1 MVMPKD
7 IVIDVQNLTK
17 VYKIFDKPKDR
28 LKESLNPFGKRY
40 SRDFYALKDVSF
52 KIRKGECIGFIG
64 KNGAGKSTLLKVLTG
79 VLTPSSGQVNV
90 VGKVAALLELGGGFN
105 PEFTGIENIYLN
117 GMVMGYTKEEMDKR
131 VESIV
136 SFADIGDFMN
146 QPVKMYSSGMFARLA
161 FAVSINVEPD
171 ILIVDEALS
180 VGDIFFQAK
189 CYKKFN
195 ELKEKGTTI
204 LFVTH
209 SLGIIVEYCD
219 SAVVL
224 DKGQKI
230 AEGNPK
236 DMVDLYKK
244 ILVNEDVTQL
254 PEEAEQVTSINE
266 VVLNDNNISWKDK
279 LVLNPKVSI
288 YGNNLGNIID
298 FAIVDKKGNITNIID
313 KGKDFSIRMKAEFY
327 ADIQDPIFAFTILNS
342 QGVDICGTNT
352 MIEKEGYLEVKKG
365 DIKTVTFTQKM
376 NLQGGEYLLS
386 LGLTGY
392 RDGDFVV
399 YQRLYDVCNITVLS
413 EKNTVGFF
421 DMNSKVTLG

>member
-1 MVMPKD
+1 MPKD

-79 VLTPSSGQVNV
+79 VLTPSSGQVTV
-90 VGKVAALLELGGGFN
+90 VGKIAALLELSGGFN

-117 GMVMGYTKEEMDKR
+117 GMVMGYTKEQMDKR

-136 SFADIGDFMN
+136 SFADIGDFIN

-224 DKGQKI
+224 DKGQKV

-244 ILVNEDVTQL
+244 ILVNEDVAQL
-254 PEEAEQVTSINE
+254 PEEAEQAISGIKE
-266 VVLNDNNISWKDK
+266 SFDDNNISWKEK
-279 LVLNPKVSI
+279 LVLNPEVSV

-313 KGKDFSIRMKAEFY
+313 KGQEFSIRMKAEFY

-352 MIEKEGYLEVKKG
+352 MMEKAGYLEVKKG
-365 DIKTVTFTQKM
+365 DIKIVTFTQKM
-376 NLQGGEYLLS
+376 DLQGGEYLLS

>member
-1 MVMPKD
+1 MPKD

-52 KIRKGECIGFIG
+52 KIKKGECIGFIG

-79 VLTPSSGQVNV
+79 VLTPTGGQVSV

-117 GMVMGYTKEEMDKR
+117 GMVMGYTREEMDKR
-131 VESIV
+131 VESII
-136 SFADIGDFMN
+136 SFADIGDFIN

-189 CYKKFN
+189 CYKKFS

-219 SAVVL
+219 SAIVL
-224 DKGQKI
+224 DNGQKI

-244 ILVNEDVTQL
+244 ILVNEDVSLL
-254 PEEAEQVTSINE
+254 PEETEQVTSGIE
-266 VVLNDNNISWKDK
+266 VSFDDNNINWKEK
-279 LVLNPKVSI
+279 LILNPKVSI

-298 FAIVDKKGNITNIID
+298 FAILDRKGNITNIID
-313 KGKDFSIRMKAEFY
+313 KGQEFSVRIKAAFY

-352 MIEKEGYLEVKKG
+352 MLEKKGYLEVKKG

-421 DMNSKVTLG
+421 DMNSKVTLE

>member
-1 MVMPKD
+1 MPKD

-17 VYKIFDKPKDR
+17 IYKIFDKPKDR

-52 KIRKGECIGFIG
+52 KIKKGECIGFIG

-79 VLTPSSGQVNV
+79 VLTPTGGQVSV

-117 GMVMGYTKEEMDKR
+117 GMVMGYTREEMDKR
-131 VESIV
+131 VESII
-136 SFADIGDFMN
+136 SFADIGDFIN

-219 SAVVL
+219 SAIVL
-224 DKGQKI
+224 DNGQKI

-244 ILVNEDVTQL
+244 ILVNEDVSLL
-254 PEEAEQVTSINE
+254 PEENKQATSGIE
-266 VVLNDNNISWKDK
+266 VSFDDNNINWKEK
-279 LVLNPKVSI
+279 LILNPKVSI

-298 FAIVDKKGNITNIID
+298 FAILDRKGNITNIID
-313 KGKDFSIRMKAEFY
+313 KGQEFSVRIKAAFY
-327 ADIQDPIFAFTILNS
+327 SDIQDPIFAFTILNS

-352 MIEKEGYLEVKKG
+352 MLEKKGYLEVKKG

-421 DMNSKVTLG
+421 DMNSKVTLE

>member
-1 MVMPKD
+1 MPKD

-52 KIRKGECIGFIG
+52 KIKKGECIGFIG

-79 VLTPSSGQVNV
+79 VLTPTGGQVSV

-117 GMVMGYTKEEMDKR
+117 GMVMGYTREEMDKR
-131 VESIV
+131 VESII
-136 SFADIGDFMN
+136 SFADIGDFIN

-219 SAVVL
+219 SAIVL
-224 DKGQKI
+224 DNGQKV

-244 ILVNEDVTQL
+244 ILVNEDFTKL
-254 PEEAEQVTSINE
+254 PEDIEQATSGVEASFNE
-266 VVLNDNNISWKDK
+266 NNINWKEK

-313 KGKDFSIRMKAEFY
+313 KCQEFSIRMKAEFY

>member
-1 MVMPKD
+1 MPKD
-7 IVIDVQNLTK
+7 IVVDVQNLTK

-52 KIRKGECIGFIG
+52 KIKKGECIGFIG

-79 VLTPSSGQVNV
+79 VLTPTGGQVSV

-117 GMVMGYTKEEMDKR
+117 GMVMGYTREEMDKR
-131 VESIV
+131 VESII
-136 SFADIGDFMN
+136 SFADIGDFIN

-219 SAVVL
+219 SAIVL
-224 DKGQKI
+224 DNGQKI

-244 ILVNEDVTQL
+244 ILVNEDVSLL
-254 PEEAEQVTSINE
+254 PEETQQATSGIE
-266 VVLNDNNISWKDK
+266 VSFDDNNINWKEK
-279 LVLNPKVSI
+279 LILNPKVSI

-298 FAIVDKKGNITNIID
+298 FAILDRKGNITNIID
-313 KGKDFSIRMKAEFY
+313 KGQEFSVRIKAAFY

-352 MIEKEGYLEVKKG
+352 MLEKKGYLEVKKG

-376 NLQGGEYLLS
+376 DLQGGDYLLS

-421 DMNSKVTLG
+421 DMNSKVTLE

>member
-1 MVMPKD
+1 MPKD

-52 KIRKGECIGFIG
+52 NIKKGECIGFIG

-79 VLTPSSGQVNV
+79 VLTPTGGQVSV

-117 GMVMGYTKEEMDKR
+117 GMVMGYTREEMDKR
-131 VESIV
+131 VESII
-136 SFADIGDFMN
+136 SFADIGDFIN

-219 SAVVL
+219 SAIVL
-224 DKGQKI
+224 DNGQKI
-230 AEGNPK
+230 AEGHPK

-244 ILVNEDVTQL
+244 ILVNEDVSLL
-254 PEEAEQVTSINE
+254 PEENEQTTSRIE
-266 VVLNDNNISWKDK
+266 VSFDDNNINWKEK
-279 LVLNPKVSI
+279 LILNPKVSI

-298 FAIVDKKGNITNIID
+298 FAILDRKGNITNIID
-313 KGKDFSIRMKAEFY
+313 KGQEFSVRIKAAFY

-352 MIEKEGYLEVKKG
+352 MLEKKGYLEVKKG

-421 DMNSKVTLG
+421 DMNSKVTLE

>member
-1 MVMPKD
+1 MPKD

-52 KIRKGECIGFIG
+52 KIKKGECIGFIG

-79 VLTPSSGQVNV
+79 VLTPTGGQVSV

-131 VESIV
+131 VESII
-136 SFADIGDFMN
+136 SFADIGDFIN

-219 SAVVL
+219 SAMVL
-224 DKGQKI
+224 DNGQKI

-244 ILVNEDVTQL
+244 ILVNEDVSLL
-254 PEEAEQVTSINE
+254 PEETQQATSGIE
-266 VVLNDNNISWKDK
+266 VSFDNNNINWKEK
-279 LVLNPKVSI
+279 LILNPKVSI

-298 FAIVDKKGNITNIID
+298 FAILDRKGNITNIID
-313 KGKDFSIRMKAEFY
+313 KGQEFSVRIKAAFY
-327 ADIQDPIFAFTILNS
+327 ADLQDPIFAFTILNS

-352 MIEKEGYLEVKKG
+352 MLEKKGYLEVKKG
-365 DIKTVTFTQKM
+365 DIKTVTFSQKM

-421 DMNSKVTLG
+421 DMNSKVTLE